1 MTSKIVQAR
10 ECIDEVLISCIIDD
24 EAKKLLRKA
33 LRLLRRQPR
42 KA

>member
-1 MTSKIVQAR
+1 MSSKISQAR
-10 ECIDEVLISCIIDD
+10 ECIDEVLTSCITDD

-33 LRLLRRQPR
+33 LRLLRRPPR